1 MVIMIILKVI
11 RIGNT
16 IRRTG
21 NIDNKI
27 LNKKIQN
34 QSSVSNAVIQN
45 CIKWGKSFWNLI
57 PVSDDVIISA
67 FLIILS

>member
-1 MVIMIILKVI
+1 MSNFGSLNWRYTHFDADVIMVTMIILKVI

-16 IRRTG
+16 IRRIG
-21 NIDNKI
+21 NIDNKM

-45 CIKWGKSFWNLI
+45 YIKWEKSF
-57 PVSDDVIISA
+57 
-67 FLIILS
+67 

>member
-1 MVIMIILKVI
+1 MVIMIILEVI

-16 IRRTG
+16 IRRTS

-34 QSSVSNAVIQN
+34 QSTVSNAVIQN
-45 CIKWGKSFWNLI
+45 YIKWGKTF
-57 PVSDDVIISA
+57 
-67 FLIILS
+67 

>member
-1 MVIMIILKVI
+1 MVTMIILKVI

-16 IRRTG
+16 IRRIG
-21 NIDNKI
+21 NIDNKM

-45 CIKWGKSFWNLI
+45 YIKWEKSF
-57 PVSDDVIISA
+57 
-67 FLIILS
+67 

>member
-27 LNKKIQN
+27 LNKKMQN

-45 CIKWGKSFWNLI
+45 YIKWGKRF
-57 PVSDDVIISA
+57 
-67 FLIILS
+67 